1 MSAQRTTDQQIAD
14 AEARLDRL
22 RQKRRQEE
30 TRKKI
35 LIGAMVLQQI
45 GEDETA
51 YRNLLHGLD
60 EYLTHD
66 RDRKLFDL
74 PAHQTGNPVKPG
86 STGGGLAG

>member
-51 YRNLLHGLD
+51 YRNLLQGLD
-60 EYLTHD
+60 EYLTQD
-66 RDRKLFDL
+66 RDRRLFDL
-74 PAHQTGNPVKPG
+74 PAHQTPGTPLNP
-86 STGGGLAG
+86 SQQIED